1 MNSRKT
7 GYWRS
12 QTHLFPFLQSE
23 GFLAIKIDDEKVRA
37 AQKEK
42 SGMLITIP
50 RCSSKLQENGVG
62 VQLLPGGDLQELEAP
77 FENLTEWWTGW
88 IWRWPLGTKD
98 GEPSGSCGKIEIAAG
113 SV

>member
-23 GFLAIKIDDEKVRA
+23 GFLAIKKIDDEKVRA

-42 SGMLITIP
+42 KAECLSQYP
-50 RCSSKLQENGVG
+50 DAPQKLQENGVG
-62 VQLLPGGDLQELEAP
+62 VQLLPGGDFAG
-77 FENLTEWWTGW
+77 TG
-88 IWRWPLGTKD
+88 
-98 GEPSGSCGKIEIAAG
+98 G